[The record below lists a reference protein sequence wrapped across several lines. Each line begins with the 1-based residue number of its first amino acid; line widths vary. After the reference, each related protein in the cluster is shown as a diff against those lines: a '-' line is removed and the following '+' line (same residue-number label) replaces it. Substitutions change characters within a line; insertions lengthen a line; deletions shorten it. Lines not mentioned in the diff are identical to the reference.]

1 MSIALKLRRGTTAQ
15 HASFT
20 GAAGEVTIDT
30 DKNVAV
36 VHDGV
41 TAGGHPLAPVDILQ
55 WLGKPIGEPF
65 PLRDDIT
72 GVPIPPTNNAQFRFI
87 KLTAS
92 DAYNTGALTS
102 ESVSGSAPN
111 ITATA
116 VISLSS
122 SPINGQ
128 TINLLNTEMRFIRP
142 NSTGGALQDSANL
155 VHNHGIVMVA
165 GAGGGT
171 GVVVSGTSAP
181 QGTSGAYVA
190 QDGDSEARPRN
201 QGMTYYMRIK

>member
-55 WLGKPIGEPF
+55 WLSKPIGEPF
-65 PLRDDIT
+65 PLRDDVS
-72 GVPIPPTNNAQFRFI
+72 GVPIPPTNNSQFRFI

-92 DAYNTGALTS
+92 DSYNTGVLTS
-102 ESVSGSAPN
+102 ESVSGSAPE

-116 VISLSS
+116 VINLAG

-128 TINLLNTEMRFIRP
+128 TVNLINTEDRFLRA
-142 NSTGGALQDSANL
+142 SLTSGALQDSANRA
-155 VHNHGIVMVA
+155 HNHGIVMVS
-165 GAGGGT
+165 GPGGGT

-181 QGTSGAYVA
+181 QGTSWAYLT